1 MSKLALFRAD
11 QCRKDH
17 CDNNSKKCGDIVLTN
32 SSLKNNISFV
42 TDLLF
47 EGILKGGV
55 KHDLYSGTNKLRQK
69 HLDFSKAFHFQTFY

>member
-42 TDLLF
+42 THLLF

-55 KHDLYSGTNKLRQK
+55 KYASQETRILFWVRRRP
-69 HLDFSKAFHFQTFY
+69 